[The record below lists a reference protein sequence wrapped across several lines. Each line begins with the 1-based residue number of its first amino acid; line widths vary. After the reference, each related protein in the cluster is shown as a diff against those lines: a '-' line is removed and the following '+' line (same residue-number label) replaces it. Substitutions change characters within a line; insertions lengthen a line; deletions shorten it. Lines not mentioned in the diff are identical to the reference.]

1 MHRLLS
7 SLNTNLICGLNVVD
21 AVYPISIDIIASLQ
35 FKCSIA
41 SGMKKT
47 EVVWR
52 NKVDAEVKYI
62 VCLGC
67 GGVNRDLITSV
78 FVLAASYKLLNYS
91 ALEMVVNHSNSP
103 TNIRSMMSSCI
114 LPFTNQREAK
124 LRGWAL
130 PLPWYVSLCTTWWAL
145 PS

>member
-7 SLNTNLICGLNVVD
+7 SLNTNLICGFNVVD

-41 SGMKKT
+41 SGMKKS

-67 GGVNRDLITSV
+67 GGVNRDLIASV
-78 FVLAASYKLLNYS
+78 IVLAASYKLLNYS
-91 ALEMVVNHSNSP
+91 A
-103 TNIRSMMSSCI
+103 
-114 LPFTNQREAK
+114 
-124 LRGWAL
+124 
-130 PLPWYVSLCTTWWAL
+130 
-145 PS
+145 